1 MIHFACVQCDR
12 RHKVHESMSGATVKC
27 PCGQIMLVPTPDAA
41 PESPA
46 PASDTSLFLTCVCGK
61 KLRVPRTAIGKSVR
75 CSCGETL
82 AVAGSE
88 ESMMAE
94 ENAQSYT
101 PAPNT
106 IGGDN
111 LGLFSPQPTGQLPGG
126 APSVNAWN
134 GSPPTS
140 YGSTS
145 AAGQGSYG
153 QPNYGAVPQNQ
164 NPYGASYTHD
174 YLRNAHAENE
184 AQHQSNQVEYST
196 ELNTARWTLIV
207 VGILMMFVN
216 FALFIAADSEV
227 ASIAQE
233 EASKGVAVDQG
244 FLVVIVRIVY
254 AFSMVVGV
262 FFMLLGT
269 LVYRFPVVA
278 PSIGL
283 ALYVLINIMTLV
295 LNPMSFVSPIGII
308 IRIAIIGT
316 LVKAINSGIY
326 YRR

>member
-12 RHKVHESMSGATVKC
+12 RHKVHESMTGATVKC
-27 PCGQIMLVPTPDAA
+27 PCGQIMLVPTPAAA

-46 PASDTSLFLTCVCGK
+46 AITDDRLSLTCVCGK
-61 KLRVPRTAIGKSVR
+61 NLRVPRTAIGKAVR

-88 ESMMAE
+88 ESMSAE
-94 ENAQSYT
+94 EVASPYS
-101 PAPNT
+101 PEPDMF
-106 IGGDN
+106 GGDN
-111 LGLFSPQPTGQLPGG
+111 LGLYSPQPTGQLPGSSPSTNSWKG
-126 APSVNAWN
+126 GPPAPYS
-134 GSPPTS
+134 SS
-140 YGSTS
+140 SS
-145 AAGQGSYG
+145 AGHGSYG
-153 QPNYGAVPQNQ
+153 QPYHGATPQNQ

-184 AQHQSNQVEYST
+184 AQHQSNQVEHST

-207 VGILMMFVN
+207 VGILTMFVN
-216 FALFIAADSEV
+216 LALFIAADSEV
-227 ASIAQE
+227 ATIAQE
-233 EASKGVAVDQG
+233 EASQGVAVDQG

-254 AFSMVVGV
+254 AFSMLVGV
-262 FFMLLGT
+262 FFMLLGS

-283 ALYVLINIMTLV
+283 ALYLITNIIFLV
-295 LNPMSFVSPIGII
+295 LNPMSFASPIGII

>member
-12 RHKVHESMSGATVKC
+12 RHKVHESMSGAKVKC

-41 PESPA
+41 LESPA
-46 PASDTSLFLTCVCGK
+46 PASDASLSLTCVCGK
-61 KLRVPRTAIGKSVR
+61 SLRVPRTAIGKAVR
-75 CSCGETL
+75 CSCGATL
-82 AVAGSE
+82 AVAGSK

-94 ENAQSYT
+94 EIAQSY
-101 PAPNT
+101 PPGPNAS
-106 IGGDN
+106 GGDN
-111 LGLFSPQPTGQLPGG
+111 QGLFGPQPTGQLPGG
-126 APSVNAWN
+126 APTVKGGN
-134 GSPPTS
+134 GVPPVS
-140 YGSTS
+140 YGSSST
-145 AAGQGSYG
+145 AGQGSYG
-153 QPNYGAVPQNQ
+153 PPQYAAAPQNQ
-164 NPYGASYTHD
+164 NPYGATYTHD
-174 YLRNAHAENE
+174 NLRNAHAENG
-184 AQHQSNQVEYST
+184 AQRQSNQVEHST
-196 ELNTARWTLIV
+196 ELNTARWTLIA
-207 VGILMMFVN
+207 VGILMMIVN

-227 ASIAQE
+227 ANIAQE
-233 EASKGVAVDQG
+233 EAAQGVAVDQG
-244 FLVVIVRIVY
+244 FLVVVVRIVY
-254 AFSMVVGV
+254 AFSMVVGI
-262 FFMLLGT
+262 FFILLGT